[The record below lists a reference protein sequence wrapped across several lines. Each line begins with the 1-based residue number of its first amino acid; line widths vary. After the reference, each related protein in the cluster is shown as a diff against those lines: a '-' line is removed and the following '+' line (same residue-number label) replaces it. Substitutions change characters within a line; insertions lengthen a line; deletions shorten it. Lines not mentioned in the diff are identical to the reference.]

1 MVLNTSMKD
10 LMVRIFFIF
19 TVILSLAISAHC
31 EDGDF
36 PITPSLNNGQ
46 KWRLAY
52 LEGGPYHENVYTLKA
67 VVDALA
73 DIGWLEPVSYPIN
86 IYTDDCQSFWLYLV
100 NHVKSR
106 YLQFVS
112 DAFWNGDY
120 DKKLRR
126 TLRKRIIRRFNRKGD
141 IDLLIA
147 MGTLAGQDL
156 ANDEHSVPTFVFAS
170 NDPIA
175 SGIVRS
181 AKYSGLEHVHA
192 QVEPN
197 RYKRQIELFHSI
209 FQFKKLGIAHGK
221 GLAGR
226 SYAAVGDIEKAAIKK
241 GFQVVYCYSKDDIL
255 DLNEAHQSVVSCYTE
270 LSKKV
275 DAIYITAQRGIIL
288 DNLPGALK
296 PAFSQKIP
304 TFSQSNFGD
313 VERGVLLSISQASLK
328 NIARFHAQN
337 IAKTFNG
344 AKPGKLNQIFS
355 DPIRVAINF
364 KTLEKLGRKDLFEK
378 IYKILPYVEEY
389 YY

>member
-1 MVLNTSMKD
+1 MFRTL
-10 LMVRIFFIF
+10 
-19 TVILSLAISAHC
+19 ILVAITLSFAISAYC
-31 EDGDF
+31 DNAEF
-36 PITPSLNNGQ
+36 PVTPKLHKGK

-67 VVDALA
+67 VIDALA
-73 DIGWLEPVSYPIN
+73 DIGWLEPVNYPRST
-86 IYTDDCQSFWLYLV
+86 YTDDCESLWSYLV
-100 NHVKSR
+100 HNTKSR
-106 YLQFVS
+106 YLEFVS
-112 DAFWNGDY
+112 DAFWNGNY
-120 DKKLRR
+120 DEKIRQE
-126 TLRKRIIRRFNRKGD
+126 LRKRIVRRFNTKKD

-147 MGTLAGQDL
+147 MGTLAGQDM
-156 ANDEHSVPTFVFAS
+156 ANDSHSVPTFVFAS

-175 SGIVRS
+175 SGIVSS
-181 AKYSGLEHVHA
+181 AKYSGLDHVHA

-209 FQFKKLGIAHGK
+209 FQFKTLGIAHGK
-221 GLAGR
+221 GVAGR
-226 SYAAVGDIEKAAIKK
+226 SYAAVEDIEKAAKKK
-241 GFQVVYCYSKDDIL
+241 GFQVSYCHSKDDIL
-255 DLNEAHQSVVSCYTE
+255 DLDEAHQSVVSCYTK

-288 DNLPGALK
+288 DNLQGALK
-296 PAFSQKIP
+296 PTFKHKIP

-313 VERGVLLSISQASLK
+313 VERGVLMSISQASLK

-337 IAKTFNG
+337 IAMTFNG
-344 AKPGKLNQIFS
+344 AQPGKLNQIFS

-364 KTLEKLGRKDLFEK
+364 KTLETLARKDLFDK